1 MTNKYKKELEE
12 LKRRVYNEKS
22 LAELKRIGKLKK
34 GLLNVDQYK
43 KANKKDLVERLVK
56 GSQLSDESKKVLLEI
71 AQTKDLKVNASMS
84 KEVILQKITNPKL
97 TDLNENRLRKI
108 AEKKGVPLR
117 TQLTNRA
124 IIQRLEN
131 PTDYYTVESLKRLA
145 RSNNIDVRRNISK
158 PELINILGERNLITT
173 TPITAQES
181 NLGVLSSKVPID
193 LIRKAKKKAQSAK
206 EALEIFK
213 EYIKNLKGYNIS
225 ANRLKK
231 LSKQLERKEKKATEE
246 KDRIFTPIIE
256 ASAFKN
262 YTNQY
267 VMYNTKANY
276 EPIEFLE
283 YAKPAILNIF
293 NSNRNIKT
301 ILYLHCLMQNIQSI
315 IPVEFAFHS
324 KDLKL
329 VLEGTDISE
338 LYNEMAD
345 EIEEEIQK
353 VENSEGSGYTFV
365 KVIKL
370 VLHTTKWEPIY
381 GSSYIPLDP
390 YLANKKAIINMKNE
404 DDKCFMWCVL
414 RALYPK
420 DKNAERIDKDL
431 KSKQDNINMK
441 GICYPVSLKA
451 IDHFEHLNPNIS
463 ISVLGYNKEDRV
475 FPLRISKYT
484 GCDYDIVLLLLKEAE
499 KGESGE
505 IKEKTHYTLVK
516 NKSALI
522 ASQINSH
529 EHKRH
534 LCLNCFNSFNS
545 PETLEKHKEYCY
557 ENESIKT
564 NMPSPNTYLR
574 FKNFLYSEKAPFAVY
589 ADFES
594 LIKPL
599 DNCDPDPNKSYTKKY
614 QKHEPISFSYYIA
627 VNGVFKPVLR
637 KYTKTKPEDAD
648 AMDVFI
654 KWLEEDV
661 KAIANIEE
669 KEMIFTEEDRKHFNN
684 ASDCWICGEEL
695 GNDRVR
701 DHCHFT
707 GRYRGPAHNRC
718 NLKYRKPKNISV
730 FFHNLSG
737 YDSHLFIKKLG
748 TPNKNEN
755 IDCIPNNEEKY
766 ISFSKTIVTG
776 QYTNKKGEIKDK
788 TFKIVFKDSLK
799 FMSSSLGAL
808 VNNLPKDAFKNLLK
822 YFTPKQAEILKQK
835 GFYPYEYM
843 DSEEKFN
850 DTKLPPRE
858 AFYSKLSGKGIT
870 EKDYKHAGDVWNSFK
885 MKTFLEYHELY
896 NITDVLLLADVFEN
910 FRDLCLKIYGL
921 DPVYYFTAPGLAWD
935 ACLKITSIDLELL
948 SDPNM
953 LLMFEKGIRGG
964 ISIISNRYGKANN
977 KYLRKGYNKNLPS
990 KYLMYLDANNLYG
1003 CAMSEKLPTHGF
1015 KWLSGGEM
1023 KKLFN
1028 NRVIQVWEKIPCILE
1043 VDLEYPENLH
1053 DLHNDYPFCPEKVK
1067 CKNGVEKLIPNLND
1081 KTKYIIH
1088 YKNLIQCL
1096 RAGMKLKKIHRGIKF
1111 VESEWMKPY
1120 IDKNTNLRAKAKN
1133 NFEKDFFKLMNNS
1146 VFGKTM
1152 ENIRNRVDV
1161 KLVNTKE
1168 KLRKLVAKPNFK
1180 GRKIFNENLVSVH
1193 MKKTSLTMNK
1203 PIYLGMCILDLSKI
1217 IMFDFHY
1224 NYIKSKYVDKAK
1236 LLFTDTD
1243 SLMYE
1248 IETEDFYKDIAGDVK
1263 NKFDT
1268 SDYPENHP
1276 SGIPTGE
1283 NKKVLGMMKDEAAGK
1298 IIKEFV
1304 GLRSK
1309 LYSFVMD
1316 DGGEIKKCKGIKKQ
1330 VVESSIRHEHYK
1342 TCLTTGKELLR
1353 KQNILRSYEHEVYTE
1368 EVNKVALSALDDKRY
1383 ILSDGMDTLALGHY
1397 KIQQGDYR
1405 RETDSKNLSQFP
1417 PPLNSLNDARQDDRR
1432 IK

>member
-1 MTNKYKKELEE
+1 M
-12 LKRRVYNEKS
+12 
-22 LAELKRIGKLKK
+22 
-34 GLLNVDQYK
+34 
-43 KANKKDLVERLVK
+43 
-56 GSQLSDESKKVLLEI
+56 
-71 AQTKDLKVNASMS
+71 
-84 KEVILQKITNPKL
+84 
-97 TDLNENRLRKI
+97 
-108 AEKKGVPLR
+108 
-117 TQLTNRA
+117 TNRA

-131 PTDYYTVESLKRLA
+131 PTNYYTVESLKRLA

-181 NLGVLSSKVPID
+181 NLGVLASNVPIEI
-193 LIRKAKKKAQSAK
+193 IRKAKKKAQSAK

-213 EYIKNLKGYNIS
+213 EYIKNLKSYNITVD
-225 ANRLKK
+225 RLKK
-231 LSKQLERKEKKATEE
+231 LSKQLERKENKAKEE
-246 KDRIFTPIIE
+246 KDRIFTPTRE

-267 VMYNTKANY
+267 VMNNTKANY
-276 EPIEFLE
+276 EPLEFLE

-301 ILYLHCLMQNIQSI
+301 MLYLHCLMERIATIGDNEIK
-315 IPVEFAFHS
+315 EFAFHS

-329 VLEGTDISE
+329 VLEGTDESE
-338 LYNEMAD
+338 LYNEMKD

-353 VENSEGSGYTFV
+353 VQNAEGSGWQFL

-390 YLANKKAIINMKNE
+390 YLANKKAIINMQNE

-420 DKNAERIDKDL
+420 DKHAERIDKDL
-431 KSKQDNINMK
+431 KSKQDNINMD
-441 GICYPVSLKA
+441 GIRYPVNLKA

-463 ISVLGYNKEDRV
+463 ISVLGYNKEERV

-484 GCDYDIVLLLLKEAE
+484 GCDYDIVLLLIKEAE
-499 KGESGE
+499 KRENGE

-522 ASQINSH
+522 TSQINN
-529 EHKRH
+529 HKGSRH
-534 LCLNCFNSFNS
+534 ICLNCFNSFNS
-545 PETLEKHKEYCY
+545 SDTLEKHRGYCY
-557 ENESIKT
+557 ENESVKIT
-564 NMPSPNTYLR
+564 MPPPGTYLR
-574 FKNFLYSEKAPFAVY
+574 FKNFLHSEKAPFVVY

-594 LIKPL
+594 LIKPME
-599 DNCDPDPNKSYTKKY
+599 NCDPDPNKSCTKKY
-614 QKHEPISFSYYIA
+614 QKHEPISFSYYILCSID
-627 VNGVFKPVLR
+627 GVYKPVLR
-637 KYTKTKPEDAD
+637 KYTQTKPEGAN
-648 AMDVFI
+648 AIDVFI

-661 KAIANIEE
+661 NAIATIEE
-669 KEMIFTEEDRKHFNN
+669 KEMIFTEEDRKHFNK

-776 QYTNKKGEIKDK
+776 QYTNKKGEVKDK

-799 FMSSSLGAL
+799 FMSSSLEVL

-835 GFYPYEYM
+835 GFYPYEYI
-843 DSEEKFN
+843 DSIEKFN
-850 DTKLPPRE
+850 DPKPPPQG
-858 AFYSKLSGKGIT
+858 AFYSKLLGKGICN
-870 EKDYKHAGDVWNSFK
+870 KNYSHVWKVWNSFN
-885 MKTFLEYHELY
+885 MKIFKEYHELY

-935 ACLKITSIDLELL
+935 ACLKITGIELELL
-948 SDPNM
+948 SDSNM

-964 ISIISNRYGKANN
+964 ISIISNRYGEANN
-977 KYLRKGYNKNLPS
+977 KYMRKGFNKNKPS

-1003 CAMSEKLPTHGF
+1003 CGMSMKLPTHGF
-1015 KWLSGGEM
+1015 KWLTGGEM
-1023 KKLFN
+1023 EKIYE
-1028 NRVIQVWEKIPCILE
+1028 NRHNLNKIPCILE
-1043 VDLEYPENLH
+1043 VDIEYPEILH
-1053 DLHNDYPFCPEKVK
+1053 NLHNDYPLCPEKVK
-1067 CKNGVEKLIPNLND
+1067 CKNGVEKLIPNLRN
-1081 KTKYIIH
+1081 KKKYVLH

-1096 RAGMKLKKIHRGIKF
+1096 DMGLKVTHIHRGIKF

-1120 IDKNTNLRAKAKN
+1120 IEKNTNLRTKAKN

-1168 KLRKLVAKPNFK
+1168 KLRKLVAKPNLK
-1180 GRKIFNENLVSVH
+1180 SPPKIFSEHLVSVH

-1203 PIYLGMCILDLSKI
+1203 PVYLGMCILELSKI

-1224 NYIKSKYVDKAK
+1224 QYIKSKYADKAK

-1243 SLMYE
+1243 SLIYE
-1248 IETEDFYKDIAGDVK
+1248 IETDDFYKDISGDVK
-1263 NKFDT
+1263 DRFDT

-1276 SGIPTGE
+1276 SGIPTGI
-1283 NKKVLGMMKDEAAGK
+1283 NKKVLGMMKDEGAGK

-1309 LYSFVMD
+1309 LYSSVMD
-1316 DGGEIKKCKGIKKQ
+1316 DGGETKKCKGIKKQ

-1353 KQNILRSYEHEVYTE
+1353 KQNILRSYDHEVYTE

-1383 ILSDGMDTLALGHY
+1383 ILSDGMHTLAWGHY
-1397 KIQQGDYR
+1397 KIKD
-1405 RETDSKNLSQFP
+1405 N
-1417 PPLNSLNDARQDDRR
+1417 
-1432 IK
+1432 

>member
-108 AEKKGVPLR
+108 AEKKGIPLR

-145 RSNNIDVRRNISK
+145 RNNNIDVRRNISK

-246 KDRIFTPIIE
+246 KDRIFTPILE

-276 EPIEFLE
+276 GPIEFLA

-293 NSNRNIKT
+293 KSNQNIKT
-301 ILYLHCLMQNIQSI
+301 MLYLHCLMQNIQSTT
-315 IPVEFAFHS
+315 PVEFAFHS

-338 LYNEMAD
+338 LYNQMAD

-353 VENSEGSGYTFV
+353 VENAEGSGYTFV
-365 KVIKL
+365 IVIKL
-370 VLHTTKWEPIY
+370 VLHVTKWQPLY

-431 KSKQDNINMK
+431 KSKQDIINMK
-441 GICYPVSLKA
+441 GICYPVSLNGIKR
-451 IDHFEHLNPNIS
+451 FEELNPNIS
-463 ISVLGYNKEDRV
+463 ISVLGYNKEEGGV
-475 FPLRISKYT
+475 YPLQISKYT
-484 GCDYDIVLLLLKEAE
+484 GCEYDIVLLLLKEAVT
-499 KGESGE
+499 GENGE

-516 NKSALI
+516 NTSALI
-522 ASQINSH
+522 ASQKNNH
-529 EHKRH
+529 KGKRH
-534 LCLNCFNSFNS
+534 ACLNCFNSFN
-545 PETLEKHKEYCY
+545 TLESLNKHKEYCY

-564 NMPSPNTYLR
+564 NMPPQNTYLR

-614 QKHEPISFSYYIA
+614 QKHEPISFSYYILCSID
-627 VNGVFKPVLR
+627 GVYKPVLR
-637 KYTKTKPEDAD
+637 KYTQTKPEDAD
-648 AMDVFI
+648 AMDIFI

-661 KAIANIEE
+661 KDIANIEP
-669 KEMIFTEEDRKHFNN
+669 KEMIFTEEDIKHFNN

-707 GRYRGPAHNRC
+707 GRYRGPAHNKC

-737 YDSHLFIKKLG
+737 YDSHLFIKKIG
-748 TPNKNEN
+748 CSINKNEN
-755 IDCIPNNEEKY
+755 IKCIPTNEEKY
-766 ISFSKTIVTG
+766 ISFTKTIVTG
-776 QYTNKKGEIKDK
+776 QYTNKKDK
-788 TFKIVFKDSLK
+788 TFDIVFKDSLK

-808 VNNLPKDAFKNLLK
+808 VNNLPAFKNLLN
-822 YFTPKQAEILKQK
+822 YFTPKQTELLKQK

-870 EKDYKHAGDVWNSFK
+870 EKDYEHAGNVWISFK
-885 MKTFLEYHELY
+885 MKTFKEYHELY

-921 DPVYYFTAPGLAWD
+921 DPVYYFTAPQLAWD
-935 ACLKITSIDLELL
+935 ACLKMTSIDLELL

-964 ISIISNRYGKANN
+964 ISIISNRYGEANN
-977 KYLRKGYNKNLPS
+977 KYMRKGFNKNKPS

-1015 KWLSGGEM
+1015 KWLSCGEM

-1028 NRVIQVWEKIPCILE
+1028 NQVLQVWEKIPCILE
-1043 VDLEYPENLH
+1043 VDLEYPETLH
-1053 DLHNDYPFCPEKVK
+1053 DLHNDYPFCPERVK

-1096 RAGMKLKKIHRGIKF
+1096 RAGIKLKKIHRGIKF

-1120 IDKNTNLRAKAKN
+1120 IDKNTNLRAMAKN
-1133 NFEKDFFKLMNNS
+1133 NFEKDFYKLMNNS

-1152 ENIRNRVDV
+1152 ENLRNRVDV

-1180 GRKIFNENLVSVH
+1180 SRKIFNENLVSVH
-1193 MKKTSLTMNK
+1193 MKKTSLLMNK

-1217 IMFDFHY
+1217 IMYDFHY
-1224 NYIKSKYVDKAK
+1224 NYIKSKYADKAK

-1248 IETEDFYKDIAGDVK
+1248 IETEDFYKDISGDVK
-1263 NKFDT
+1263 DRFDT

-1283 NKKVLGMMKDEAAGK
+1283 NKKVLGMMKDEVAGK

-1316 DGGEIKKCKGIKKQ
+1316 DGRETKKCKGIKKQ

-1353 KQNILRSYEHEVYTE
+1353 KQNILRSYDHEVYTE
-1368 EVNKVALSALDDKRY
+1368 EVNKVALSALDDKRH

-1397 KIQQGDYR
+1397 KIV
-1405 RETDSKNLSQFP
+1405 
-1417 PPLNSLNDARQDDRR
+1417 
-1432 IK
+1432 